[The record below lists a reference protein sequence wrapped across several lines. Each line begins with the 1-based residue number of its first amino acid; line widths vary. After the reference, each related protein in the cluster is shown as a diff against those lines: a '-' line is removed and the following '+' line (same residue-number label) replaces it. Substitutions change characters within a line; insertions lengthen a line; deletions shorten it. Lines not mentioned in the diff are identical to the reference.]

1 VLETAD
7 TNGSINTIRLRIG
20 MAVLAV
26 LHPLFWIGRS
36 GGDSGDI
43 EIAWTRAAI
52 VLLALALIGVSLS
65 RTTMRRFGQ
74 HAMLAA
80 MAVAIGGSLW
90 ILVLRDWRMEAMI
103 APVTVCFVVSAV
115 AVSRAEM
122 VLTLGLGT
130 VVPTLLTFAHGAS
143 VGQLPAIPLLSMAS
157 SAIGGTFVSWFRIR
171 SSALLREEIARR
183 KVVEAD
189 LLGARAHL
197 ESILNATSD
206 GILGVQFAA
215 DEPRVGFANRRFGEI
230 FGLAPHELVGVRDDD
245 LRAVAARSFLRPE
258 NFESSVAWLYAHP
271 EAVRVDQLE
280 LVHPMPAVLERWSG
294 PVRNADGG
302 VVGRIWAFRDVTAER
317 AARRDLDEYTA
328 RLEAAN
334 TALERA
340 SQAKDLF
347 LANLSHELRTP
358 LSVIIGYLNLVLEGG
373 LSATEARDFLERSN
387 RSATHLLQ
395 LISDM
400 LDLTRLESGTAVL
413 EVAPLAVTPI
423 VEEVRMLT
431 EVLASAKSV
440 GLEIVIDGDPW
451 VLADAQRLK
460 QILLNLVGN
469 ALKFTDAGSVTVT
482 VDVRPGEVG
491 FTVRDTGCGIPRD
504 QQAMLFSKFM
514 RLDSRAT
521 APTEGVGLGL
531 SICRELV
538 TLMNGTISLASA
550 GLGHGTEVRFTL
562 PSGVTEQRR
571 TAANP

>member
-1 VLETAD
+1 MLETAD

-115 AVSRAEM
+115 AVSRVEM

-143 VGQLPAIPLLSMAS
+143 VGQLPAIPLLLMAS

-245 LRAVAARSFLRPE
+245 LRAAAARSFLRPE

-550 GLGHGTEVRFTL
+550 GLGYGTEVSFTL